1 MLHIGQQNVAVD
13 IRNNNI
19 KDTVHVRQDMHV
31 PMKDFNILN
40 AIQTGIMATVL
51 NAPFINV
58 VANHKTGAM
67 KR

>member
-19 KDTVHVRQDMHV
+19 KDTVHMRQDMHIA
-31 PMKDFNILN
+31 MKDLNILN
-40 AIQTGIMATVL
+40 AIQFSIVTAIL
-51 NAPFINV
+51 NTPFVNV
-58 VANHKTGAM
+58 VTNHKTGAM